1 MSQNQLEDYLVE
13 KWQKKVWDNSMSQ
26 MLSEKVIWYNI
37 QTALKAYS
45 TLPELCESNLLE
57 WIGTRREG
65 KKSKGLQ

>member
-1 MSQNQLEDYLVE
+1 
-13 KWQKKVWDNSMSQ
+13 MSQ